1 MMEFVDAGRMR
12 HIDKNDRCA
21 VNKTSSRNWS
31 RKCVLHRGVCDARAH
46 AALLALD
53 GLLFRGVLLGPPGA
67 QKQRHANGLYCG
79 CLDNAPKLDGLRRW
93 HQAPSGSLNPKA
105 SSHGVGEPA

>member
-21 VNKTSSRNWS
+21 VNKAPSRNWA
-31 RKCVLHRGVCDARAH
+31 RERVLHRSVCAARTR

-53 GLLFRGVLLGPPGA
+53 GLPPRGGLLGLPGA
-67 QKQRHANGLYCG
+67 QKQRHTNGLYCG
-79 CLDNAPKLDGLRRW
+79 CAKKAPRLDGLRRW
-93 HQAPSGSLNPKA
+93 HQAPSGPLSP
-105 SSHGVGEPA
+105 E